1 MKSLKKALAVT
12 LASMAIGG
20 FGTVAQAAGYELN
33 SEVKTATPAL
43 QQAAQIG
50 VLKYTNPDEEMQ
62 AKANKDAIIVMSF
75 GTTYADTREKTIN
88 ATVEAIKAANPGKK
102 VVTAFTSH
110 IIIDRVAKNEGIKY
124 PTPEEACEQL
134 AAEGYTRVAMCSLD
148 TFPGMEYAYKV
159 AVFNQYKSLFK
170 KASMATPLMYWMGQ
184 EEQTDEVAEFAE
196 ALKTQFP
203 TLGKKDAVLVLAH
216 GTVHPSNA
224 YYSVLQYRLND
235 LKVGNAYVYTVEGW
249 PNLETVI
256 EELKAKK
263 VQNVT
268 LMPMMMVAGDHAN
281 NDMAGDED
289 DSHKVIL
296 QKEGFKVS
304 TYIHGLGENEAVRN
318 LYVKHAVE
326 AVEALK

>member
-1 MKSLKKALAVT
+1 MKNWKKALAVT

-203 TLGKKDAVLVLAH
+203 TLGKKDAVLLLAH

-235 LKVGNAYVYTVEGW
+235 LKVGNVYVYTVEGW

-289 DSHKVIL
+289 DSLKSMFEAEGIEVTCVIR
-296 QKEGFKVS
+296 
-304 TYIHGLGENEAVRN
+304 GLGSMEGIQEMLVQKAQDAVN
-318 LYVKHAVE
+318 SLN
-326 AVEALK
+326 